1 MKKQTLNLK
10 LILTFTVL
18 TIILT
23 WLVIL
28 TWEQWLRL
36 PFYTWVEARYTNKDR
51 QWRIEQ
57 RTEHFFI
64 STSVDVIVV
73 TLLLRLVSRQQH
85 KLQASEVRYRT
96 LFEHANDGIGVVTAT
111 DHRLVEVNNR
121 FGEILGYQ
129 PQALLGK
136 DIRDLVRGNGD
147 QAASD
152 AFIALLDRID
162 SGEGELTMQKAA
174 GETLPVMVSFSKP
187 SMEEEKLV
195 VLIIRDLSER
205 KRAEAKFSGL
215 LESSPDGIVISRS
228 DGKIVLI
235 NAQTEKLFGYRKE
248 ELLDQPIEML
258 MPDHLRNIHVGHRIG
273 YTTAP
278 RIRPMGA
285 GLNLTGRRKDGVEF
299 PVEINLTPMFT
310 EDGLLVISDIQDI
323 SETRRAKEALSK
335 LSSAVEQTADTV
347 AITDREGAIE
357 YINPAFENLTGY
369 TMQEVVGRTF
379 RILKSDKH
387 EPEFYRNLWRTIL
400 SGQPFRGVLINKKKN
415 GELYYEEKTIT
426 PLKDSKGQ
434 TTHFVS
440 TGKDITE
447 RKQAEES
454 LRDSEKR
461 YRLMFKSNPLPM
473 WVYDFETY
481 AFLDVNEAAVRHYGY
496 SREEFLNMTI
506 KDMLPPDGAP
516 VVLHSGQ
523 GPRDGR
529 DITPVWRHRKKEGTL
544 IYVEISS
551 HTLTFAGRPAEIVL
565 ANDVTERLKAEDA
578 LRESEERYRML
589 FTSANDG
596 VFVNTLTPEGR
607 VDRFIEVND
616 VACQSLGYTR
626 EELLKLTPT
635 DINPHEFRGEIQT
648 LMQRILS
655 EKHLLFESV
664 QVTKDGRKFPVEI
677 NLHLFDY
684 RGQPLILSI
693 VRDITERKQLEA
705 EKEEMQRQLFQSS
718 KLASIGELSAG
729 VAHEIGNPLNSIINF
744 GQLLKDAGLAR
755 SEIERQVID
764 GIIDEGGRIAKI
776 VRDLLAFAR
785 RDLQELAR
793 VNIAETINNS
803 MSLFGRQLDT
813 DGISVE
819 IDVGEDIPPVMASGS
834 LLRQVIVNMIT
845 NARHAL
851 RAKSTDNK
859 VFRITARVVGRGEGT
874 IVRIEFFDNGIGI
887 PRRNLDKVF
896 DPFFTTRR
904 DSGGTGLGLSLSFGI
919 IRTYGGTI
927 TVESEEGAFTQFRV
941 ELPAPAARE
950 EEYA

>member
-1 MKKQTLNLK
+1 MKKQTLDLK
-10 LILTFTVL
+10 LILSFTIL

-36 PFYTWVEARYTNKDR
+36 PFYGWVEARYPANR
-51 QWRIEQ
+51 QWTIEQ

-73 TLLLRLVSRQQH
+73 TLLLRLVSRQQR
-85 KLQASEVRYRT
+85 KLRISEVRYRT

-129 PQALLGK
+129 PQALIGK
-136 DIRDLVRGNGD
+136 DIRELVRGNGD
-147 QAASD
+147 RAASD
-152 AFIALLDRID
+152 AFIALLDRIN
-162 SGEGELTMQKAA
+162 SGEGELTMQKAS
-174 GETLPVMVSFSKP
+174 GESLPVMVSFNKP
-187 SMEEEKLV
+187 AMEEEELV

-235 NAQTEKLFGYRKE
+235 NAQTEKMFGYRRE
-248 ELLDQPIEML
+248 DLIEQPIEML
-258 MPDHLRNIHVGHRIG
+258 MPERFLESHNRHRAV
-273 YTTAP
+273 YTSAP
-278 RIRPMGA
+278 RIRPMGS
-285 GLNLTGRRKDGVEF
+285 GLSLIGQRKDGTEF
-299 PVEINLTPMFT
+299 PIEINLTPMFT

-323 SETRRAKEALSK
+323 TETKRAKEALSK

-347 AITDREGAIE
+347 AITDKEGVIE
-357 YINPAFENLTGY
+357 YVNPAFEKLTGY
-369 TMQEVVGRTF
+369 AMEEIVGKTF

-387 EPEFYRNLWRTIL
+387 DQEFYRNLWKTIL

-426 PLKDSKGQ
+426 PLKDGRGN

-473 WVYDFETY
+473 WVYDLEAY

-496 SREEFLNMTI
+496 SRDEFLGMTI
-506 KDMLPPDGAP
+506 KDMLPTEGTP
-516 VVLHSGQ
+516 VVLDTGS
-523 GPRDGR
+523 RVKDGR
-529 DITPVWRHRKKEGTL
+529 DIAPVWRHRKKDGTI

-551 HTLTFAGRPAEIVL
+551 HTLIFAGRPAEIVL
-565 ANDVTERLKAEDA
+565 ANDVTERLGAEDA

-596 VFVNTLTPEGR
+596 VFVSTLTPDGA
-607 VDRFIEVND
+607 VDKFMEVND
-616 VACQSLGYTR
+616 VACQSLDYTR
-626 EELLKLTPT
+626 EELVKLTPT
-635 DINPHEFRGEIQT
+635 DITPPELRAGVHSF
-648 LMQRILS
+648 MQRILA
-655 EKHLLFESV
+655 EKHLLFEGV
-664 QVTKDGRKFPVEI
+664 HVTKDGRRFPVEI
-677 NLHLFDY
+677 NLHLFDH
-684 RGQPLILSI
+684 RGRPLILSI

-744 GQLLKDAGLAR
+744 GQLLKDGGLAR

-785 RDLQELAR
+785 RDSQELAH
-793 VNIAETINNS
+793 VNVAETINNS

-819 IDVGEDIPPVMASGS
+819 IDVEESIPPVLASGS

-851 RAKSTDNK
+851 RAKATENK
-859 VFRITARVVGRGEGT
+859 VFRITARSGERADGR
-874 IVRIEFFDNGIGI
+874 IVRLEFFDNGVGI
-887 PRRNLDKVF
+887 PSHNLDKVF

-927 TVESEEGAFTQFRV
+927 TVESEEGSFTRFRV
-941 ELPAPAARE
+941 ELPAAPSLE

>member
-28 TWEQWLRL
+28 TWEQWLRQ
-36 PFYTWVEARYTNKDR
+36 PFYTWVEAHYIGTDR
-51 QWRIEQ
+51 QYRIEQ

-64 STSVDVIVV
+64 STAVDVIVV
-73 TLLLRLVSRQQH
+73 TLLLRLVSRQQR

-96 LFEHANDGIGVVTAT
+96 LFEHANDGIGVVTAN

-147 QAASD
+147 RTASD

-215 LESSPDGIVISRS
+215 LESSPDGIVISRN

-235 NAQTEKLFGYRKE
+235 NAQTEKLFGYRKD
-248 ELLDQPIEML
+248 ELLEQPIEML
-258 MPDHLRNIHVGHRIG
+258 MPDHLRNVHTGHRTG
-273 YTTAP
+273 YISAP
-278 RIRPMGA
+278 RIRPMGS
-285 GLNLTGRRKDGVEF
+285 GLNLIGRRKDGVEF

-323 SETRRAKEALSK
+323 SETKRAKEALSK

-347 AITDREGAIE
+347 AITDREGIIE
-357 YINPAFENLTGY
+357 YINPAFEKLAGY
-369 TMQEVVGRTF
+369 SLDEVVGKTF
-379 RILKSDKH
+379 RILKSGKH
-387 EPEFYRNLWRTIL
+387 DQEFYRNLWRTIL

-415 GELYYEEKTIT
+415 GELYYEEKTVT
-426 PLKDSKGQ
+426 PLKDGKGN

-440 TGKDITE
+440 TGKDITD

-473 WVYDFETY
+473 WVYDQETY
-481 AFLDVNEAAVRHYGY
+481 ALLDVNEAAVRHYGY

-506 KDMLPPDGAP
+506 KDMLPSDGAP
-516 VVLHSGQ
+516 VVLHAGSTLREGS
-523 GPRDGR
+523 DAA
-529 DITPVWRHRKKEGTL
+529 PVWRHQMKEGTV

-596 VFVNTLTPEGR
+596 VFVNTLTPGGR
-607 VDRFIEVND
+607 VDQFIEVND
-616 VACQSLGYTR
+616 VACQSLGYSR

-635 DINPHEFRGEIQT
+635 DINPHEFRDEVQS
-648 LMQRILS
+648 LMRRILS

-664 QVTKDGRKFPVEI
+664 QVAKDGRRFPVEI

-744 GQLLKDAGLAR
+744 GQLLKDAGIAR

-785 RDLQELAR
+785 RDSQELAR
-793 VNIAETINNS
+793 VNIGETINNS

-819 IDVGEDIPPVMASGS
+819 INVGEDIPPVMASGS

-851 RAKSTDNK
+851 RAKSTDSK
-859 VFRITARVVGRGEGT
+859 VFRITVRAVGRGEGT
-874 IVRIEFFDNGIGI
+874 IVRIEFFDNGVGI
-887 PRRNLDKVF
+887 PRQNLDKVF

-919 IRTYGGTI
+919 VRTYGGTV
-927 TVESEEGAFTQFRV
+927 TVESEEGAFTRFRV
-941 ELPAPAARE
+941 ELPAAPAGE